1 MDKGR
6 HCSAALAWSA
16 QQRRGDLPYET
27 RSQRRDR
34 QSYEVEQSQHCLRE
48 SIEQAKRLLDKSE
61 ALLLRHRDHEAEM
74 LMRHVI
80 SDAS

>member
-1 MDKGR
+1 MDKGKR
-6 HCSAALAWSA
+6 LFRRPAWSA
-16 QQRRGDLPYET
+16 QTARGDLAYET

-61 ALLLRHRDHEAEM
+61 ALLLRHRDHEAEL